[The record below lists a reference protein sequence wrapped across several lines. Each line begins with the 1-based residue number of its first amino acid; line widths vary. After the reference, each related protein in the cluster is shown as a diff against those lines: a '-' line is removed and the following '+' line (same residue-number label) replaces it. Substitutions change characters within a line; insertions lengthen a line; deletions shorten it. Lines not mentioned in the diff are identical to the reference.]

1 MSEPC
6 FVPARILLPDPSVPL
21 ARWACLACDQ
31 FTSQPDYWADA
42 RAAAGEGPTALD
54 LVLPE
59 VYLEQPD
66 VEGRIAAIHTAME
79 RYEQQVLTRAVNGYV
94 YLERVDSAGNLR
106 AGLVGAV
113 DLEQYS
119 YAPGTRPAVRPTE
132 GTVVSRIPPRLRVRQ
147 GAALESPHVMMLIDD
162 PADTVLGPLG
172 RAAAGQAPLY
182 EGQLMLG
189 GGSIRG
195 WAVEDPA
202 RVAAITQ
209 ALAALGAQAN
219 FDARYPAAAGQP
231 PLTLAVGDGNH
242 SLATAK
248 AWWEQLKPT
257 LSPEEQKT
265 HPARWCLAEVCNIH
279 SPAIGI
285 EPIHRVVFGADPA
298 VFAADFAAWLKE
310 KNALADP
317 AAPGAQRFRLTGG
330 ETLAASEAVHPLAV
344 GTLEAFL
351 ADWLPAHPAA
361 SVDFIHGEDAVAA
374 LCADGT
380 AAGMLLPP
388 FAKEDIFRG
397 VVLGGVLPRK
407 TFSMG
412 HARDKRY
419 YLECRRILP

>member
-1 MSEPC
+1 MSQPC

-21 ARWACLACDQ
+21 DRGASLACDQ
-31 FTSQPDYWADA
+31 FTSQPDYWAAA
-42 RAAAGEGPTALD
+42 RAAAGEGPTTLD

-66 VEGRIAAIHTAME
+66 VEARIGAIHAAME
-79 RYEQQVLTRAVNGYV
+79 RYERQVLTRAVNGYV
-94 YLERVDSAGNLR
+94 YLERTDSTGQVR

-119 YAPGTRPAVRPTE
+119 YAAGERPAVRPTE

-162 PADTVLGPLG
+162 AADTVLGPLG

-182 EGQLMLG
+182 EGKLMLG
-189 GGSIRG
+189 GGYIRG

-202 RVAAITQ
+202 RVEAVTR
-209 ALAALGAQAN
+209 ALAALGSQAA

-257 LSPEEQKT
+257 LSPAEQET
-265 HPARWCLAEVCNIH
+265 HPARWCLAEVCSVQ
-279 SPAIGI
+279 SPAIGV

-298 VFAADFAAWLKE
+298 AFAADFAAFLRE
-310 KNALADP
+310 KGAWADP
-317 AAPGAQRFRLTGG
+317 AAAGAQVFRLADGG
-330 ETLAASEAVHPLAV
+330 VLAASEAVHPLAV

-361 SVDFIHGEDAVAA
+361 SVDFIHGEDAVAQ
-374 LCADGT
+374 LCAGGG
-380 AAGMLLPP
+380 AAGVLLPP

>member
-6 FVPARILLPDPSVPL
+6 FVPAHILLPDPSVPL
-21 ARWACLACDQ
+21 DRWACLACDQ
-31 FTSQPDYWADA
+31 FTSQPDYWAAA
-42 RAAAGEGPTALD
+42 RAAAQDGPTALD

-66 VEGRIAAIHTAME
+66 VEARIEAIHTAME
-79 RYEQQVLTRAVNGYV
+79 RYARQVLTRAVDGYV
-94 YLERVDSAGNLR
+94 YLERVDSTGQVR
-106 AGLVGAV
+106 AGIVGAV

-119 YAPGTRPAVRPTE
+119 YTPGERPAVRPTE

-147 GAALESPHVMMLIDD
+147 GALLESPHVMMLIDD
-162 PADTVLGPLG
+162 PQDTVLGPLG
-172 RAAAGQAPLY
+172 RAAAGQPPLY
-182 EGQLMLG
+182 EGELMLG

-202 RVAAITQ
+202 RVRAVTD
-209 ALAALGAQAN
+209 ALAALGSQAA

-257 LSPEEQKT
+257 LSPAEQAA

-298 VFAADFAAWLKE
+298 AFAADLAAFLRE
-310 KNALADP
+310 KGAWADP
-317 AAPGAQRFRLTGG
+317 ADPGAQRFRLTGG
-330 ETLAASEAVHPLAV
+330 QTLAASDRVHPLAV

-351 ADWLPAHPAA
+351 GRWLPAHPAA
-361 SVDFIHGEDAVAA
+361 TVDFIHDEEAVAS
-374 LCADGT
+374 LCAGGG
-380 AAGMLLPP
+380 AVGVLLPP
-388 FAKEDIFRG
+388 FAKADIFRG